1 MPIVINKDLP
11 AAKVL
16 RNENIFVMTNDRAET
31 QDIRPLEIAIL
42 NLMPTKI
49 ETETQLLRLL
59 GNTPLQVNID
69 LLHTETHKSKNVSE
83 HHLQSFYKNFHDIKH
98 RKLDGMVITGA
109 PIETMAFEDVSYW
122 NELVEIM
129 EYTKTNVTSTL
140 HICWGAQAGL
150 YHHYGV
156 KKHLV
161 DKKVFGVF
169 EHNVLEKNVQL
180 FRGFDDCFYAP
191 HSRHTEVRRNEIEQI
206 SELTILSESD
216 AAGVY
221 IVESNDKK
229 HVFVTGHSEY
239 AGCTLKN
246 EYERDIQK
254 GLPIDIPANYFKNND
269 SLQEPLVRWRGHGNL
284 LFSNWLNYYVY
295 QETPY
300 VL

>member
-11 AAKVL
+11 AAKIL

-69 LLHTETHKSKNVSE
+69 LIHTETHKSKNVSE
-83 HHLQSFYKNFHDIKH
+83 HHLESFYKSFRDIKH

-109 PIETMAFEDVSYW
+109 PIETMEFEDVNYW
-122 NELVEIM
+122 SELVEIM

-156 KKHLV
+156 QKHLV

-191 HSRHTEVRRNEIEQI
+191 HSRYTEVRRDEIKQI
-206 SELTILSESD
+206 PELTILSESD
-216 AAGVY
+216 DAGVH
-221 IVESNDKK
+221 IVGSNDKK
-229 HVFVTGHSEY
+229 HIFVTGHSEY
-239 AGCTLKN
+239 AGCTLKK
-246 EYERDIQK
+246 EYERDVQK
-254 GLPIDIPANYFKNND
+254 RLDIDVPVNYFRNND
-269 SLQEPLVRWRGHGNL
+269 PSQEPVVRWRGHGNL